1 MTKKLPSTLH
11 ARALLAKLMR
21 WSVGAALCGA
31 AMSASAVDN
40 VTAVWGSY
48 NNNTWTATTAN
59 ATTATP
65 ANGVNNL
72 LAFTAGGV
80 RYSTGVNDG
89 ALTGTFTTASF
100 QAFIPNA
107 AGAV

>member
-1 MTKKLPSTLH
+1 MTKKLPSSLH
-11 ARALLAKLMR
+11 ARALFAKLVR

-48 NNNTWTATTAN
+48 NNNTWTSTTNAATA
-59 ATTATP
+59 

-72 LAFTAGGV
+72 LAFTAYTAAVGSTPARSV
-80 RYSTGVNDG
+80 TYSTGVIENFLSPT
-89 ALTGTFTTASF
+89 ATQASF
-100 QAFIPNA
+100 
-107 AGAV
+107 